1 MLTLELEGIF
11 SFNYFQK
18 NIAEIEK
25 KKINKENTLKQTYAL
40 TT

>member
-1 MLTLELEGIF
+1 MLILELEGIF

-25 KKINKENTLKQTYAL
+25 KKNKENTLKQTYAL